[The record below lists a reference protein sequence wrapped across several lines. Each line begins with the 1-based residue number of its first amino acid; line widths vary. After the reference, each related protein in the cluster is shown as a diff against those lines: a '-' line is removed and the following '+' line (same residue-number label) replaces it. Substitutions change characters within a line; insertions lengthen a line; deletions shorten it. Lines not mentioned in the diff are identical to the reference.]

1 MAGITTALSVLTQ
14 TYPSPGDLPDDRSAG
29 YWGFLL
35 FLLMLLGVV
44 LLWFS
49 LNKQLKRINFDEGD
63 EGNKGNK
70 GNKAKA
76 DSEPSVDLRDNAVSA
91 KPVADEQD
99 TA

>member
-1 MAGITTALSVLTQ
+1 MAGITTALGVLTQ

-63 EGNKGNK
+63 EGNK
-70 GNKAKA
+70 AKA